1 MKTNKRL
8 SSKPKPNAA
17 TLRRLTKYNT
27 NSDGACSPALTVAQ
41 FGDYSAESLELLR
54 SIIDLLKLVAN
65 GSPYPNSDEAQ
76 QVIAT
81 QRETINNQAE
91 QINNLTKQ
99 RDSARA
105 SLAANIQNL
114 GESRAL
120 VLQLTEKLGGVTL
133 EHDKMA
139 GQLLTAKRMLAGFRT
154 ENTSSPF
161 GEEG

>member
-8 SSKPKPNAA
+8 SSKPKPNATA
-17 TLRRLTKYNT
+17 LRLLKSARSSKPL
-27 NSDGACSPALTVAQ
+27 DAAWSPALTVAQ
-41 FGDYSAESLELLR
+41 FSDYSAESLALLR
-54 SIIDLLKLVAN
+54 PIIDALKLIAN
-65 GSPYPNSDEAQ
+65 AFPYPNSDEAQ
-76 QVIAT
+76 KVIAT

-91 QINNLTKQ
+91 QISNLTKQ

-114 GESRAL
+114 GDTRA
-120 VLQLTEKLGGVTL
+120 QLLAVTS

-154 ENTSSPF
+154 ENTSPPPF